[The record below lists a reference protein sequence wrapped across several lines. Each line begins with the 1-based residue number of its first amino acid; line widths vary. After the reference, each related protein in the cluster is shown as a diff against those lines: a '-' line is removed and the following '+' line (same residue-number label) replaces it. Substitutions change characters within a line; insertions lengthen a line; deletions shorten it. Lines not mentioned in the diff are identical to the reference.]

1 MTNLR
6 DEFLQIMYDP
16 LVPTLCDLEAQQLK
30 YAFSRPLLKTFILLS
45 ALAKLKSDSYVKSIA

>member
-1 MTNLR
+1 MTKLR

-16 LVPTLCDLEAQQLK
+16 LVPTLRDLEAQQLK
-30 YAFSRPLLKTFILLS
+30 YAFSHPFLKTFSLLS